1 MNKKLGITIRG
12 IGIILMIFF
21 SCFGGYSILTGKYW
35 DNIPIIVSFIGVSI
49 SLVSVG
55 ISIIALSLSN
65 ESEQRMKALTKLNYY
80 EKMAMLEYYKE
91 VFADDQLS
99 GERFNRRLRKCC
111 YDIQAISALDQWMMA
126 DINKEDRKTSINAV
140 LKFIDKDIKCVQ
152 DKDDR
157 IELEKIRDKI
167 SKIAS
172 DLASENEYVEKTKS
186 AMPQLTKKELL
197 LGIVFVIL
205 GLIGALAGNY
215 MWYCVEKGNYCYI
228 HPVGL
233 FACFVFIVLIV
244 WIFRQAE
251 KVE

>member
-1 MNKKLGITIRG
+1 
-12 IGIILMIFF
+12 MISLSFL
-21 SCFGGYSILTGKYW
+21 GGYGVLTGKYEY
-35 DNIPIIVSFIGVSI
+35 NISVIVSFIGVSV

-55 ISIIALSLSN
+55 ISIIALSISN
-65 ESEQRMKALTKLNYY
+65 ESEQKMKALTKLNYY

-91 VFADDQLS
+91 VLADNQLS

-126 DINKEDRKTSINAV
+126 DINKDDRKTSIDAV
-140 LKFIDKDIKCVQ
+140 LKFIDEDIECVQ

-157 IELEKIRDKI
+157 RELEKIRDKI

-172 DLASENEYVEKTKS
+172 DLASGSEYVEKTKS
-186 AMPQLTKKELL
+186 VMPKLTKKELL
-197 LGIVFVIL
+197 LGVVFVIL

-215 MWYCVEKGNYCYI
+215 MWYCVENYCYTDI

-233 FACFVFIVLIV
+233 FACFVFIGLIV
-244 WIFRQAE
+244 FVIWQAE